1 MTGYFEGGPNNQIQ
15 SSGVFYYVKETGS
28 QLEASPQWHFD
39 IVGFN
44 GSYGFSGYTSS
55 AGSHSHTMALDNTG
69 GNEAHKLRRV
79 YVEIP
84 HSGSTS
90 SAGSHD
96 HSRGTIGNSMT
107 GSAVSFAMNDKD
119 ITPQSSGVFSWGS
132 VSSLKAGGSWDGS
145 KSKWLD
151 FNGSYGFSGYTSSA
165 GSHDHSRG
173 TIGNSMTGYFGL
185 LSLVH
190 GDEITAGSGVFS
202 VSRGSYSHKMF
213 SNSSNWGS
221 GVNVNFYGSSGFSG
235 YTSSAGSHDHSRGT
249 IGNSMTGSTGGLCWP
264 RDEDRSGVFTE
275 YFSNRKIPDGVSYA
289 NSAVRFN
296 GSYGFSGYTSSA
308 GSHDHSRG
316 TIGNSMTGYFSIRPN
331 CYDSVSG
338 VFSRTS
344 SSSCGVVYGSK
355 DSGAWERHSFNG
367 SYGFSG

>member
-1 MTGYFEGGPNNQIQ
+1 
-15 SSGVFYYVKETGS
+15 
-28 QLEASPQWHFD
+28 
-39 IVGFN
+39 
-44 GSYGFSGYTSS
+44 
-55 AGSHSHTMALDNTG
+55 
-69 GNEAHKLRRV
+69 
-79 YVEIP
+79 
-84 HSGSTS
+84 
-90 SAGSHD
+90 
-96 HSRGTIGNSMT
+96 
-107 GSAVSFAMNDKD
+107 
-119 ITPQSSGVFSWGS
+119 
-132 VSSLKAGGSWDGS
+132 
-145 KSKWLD
+145 
-151 FNGSYGFSGYTSSA
+151 
-165 GSHDHSRG
+165 
-173 TIGNSMTGYFGL
+173 MTGYFGL